1 MAKSEMLKKQKIEGV
16 DPAVVSVQEADSDSD
31 SASDL
36 EPRSGEEMDYSS
48 SSEEDPDVVAQR
60 HKQQIASVA
69 EEALK
74 HYNYNHQGVEYV
86 LVDFILIND
95 VLIPSG
101 MFTHSMFTAT
111 NLVSSSSSSMESS
124 PPTPK
129 TVVIDNNDGSSSSS
143 MERTPPTPKMVI
155 VNNDSGS
162 SSSSSIPIESTPP
175 TPPKTEL
182 FFAET
187 ALYEGQGMKLTVHS
201 CVIIDPSGPVPPKIG
216 CHYCSTFTKQPFYH
230 PPEEQLEFVPKPSR
244 RICSCT
250 PQLLI
255 NIDKHGQPIF
265 DCDSSC
271 KHGFLLERRV
281 GDVFTVVGGNSDCLE
296 ERPELERRA

>member
-1 MAKSEMLKKQKIEGV
+1 MPKSEMLKKQKIEGV

-31 SASDL
+31 SPSDL

-48 SSEEDPDVVAQR
+48 SSEDPEVVALR
-60 HKQQIASVA
+60 VKQQIASVA

-86 LVDFILIND
+86 LVNFILIKD

-129 TVVIDNNDGSSSSS
+129 TVVIDNNDGCSSSS

-175 TPPKTEL
+175 TPPNTEL

-230 PPEEQLEFVPKPSR
+230 PPEEQLEFGKRNCKKGLNCHDDILTSSDEEYDVPCLVPPHLRSR
-244 RICSCT
+244 KI
-250 PQLLI
+250 
-255 NIDKHGQPIF
+255 
-265 DCDSSC
+265 
-271 KHGFLLERRV
+271 
-281 GDVFTVVGGNSDCLE
+281 
-296 ERPELERRA
+296 